1 MAVLFH
7 TEATEDHNSYPQD
20 VSQSKQNPQGAPCVV
35 RAHVTRTSSNYQLE
49 VIKAQRNALCAREKC
64 VQAAGALL
72 GKFLSQN
79 Y

>member
-1 MAVLFH
+1 MLFY

-20 VSQSKQNPQGAPCVV
+20 VSQNKQNPPGAPCVV
-35 RAHVTRTSSNYQLE
+35 RAYVTRTSTNYQLE
-49 VIKAQRNALCAREKC
+49 VIKAQGNVLCVHEKC
-64 VQAAGALL
+64 VQAAGALF